1 MLLIDVSESP
11 TTTYQNPPHLLDLYQ
26 MQPSYTETSMISS
39 DEIDGFI
46 PIAVCN
52 STKILMFIL
61 SKKNI
66 LKMNIQNKLH
76 FQGV

>member
-1 MLLIDVSESP
+1 MQSSRCSLQFVASMLLFDVSESP
-11 TTTYQNPPHLLDLYQ
+11 TTTYQNPPHILDLYQ
-26 MQPSYTETSMISS
+26 MQPSIICS
-39 DEIDGFI
+39 DVINDFI

-66 LKMNIQNKLH
+66 
-76 FQGV
+76 